1 MLSLDYISVL
11 GIEVGRDLD
20 KIFTNRIWNSAIH
33 FGDTVFLNN
42 SNIKVKDY
50 TFTVRVGTTFDLDL
64 VSKIYKYIEARFGLN
79 FEKRHLDT
87 DSLGCFIIEYNHLDD
102 KDLLNMKA
110 ICKISR

>member
-1 MLSLDYISVL
+1 MLSFNDIGVL

-20 KIFTNRIWNSAIH
+20 KIFTNRIWNSTIH
-33 FGDTVFLNN
+33 FGDTVLLNN
-42 SNIKVKDY
+42 NIKVKDY

-87 DSLGCFIIEYNHLDD
+87 DYSGCFIIEYNHLDD
-102 KDLLNMKA
+102 KDLLNMKT